1 MATHAEQ
8 QFHQDFNQ
16 NVKALESARKNLNQR
31 INHCLRKSDFD
42 SLRIYTKLYALLY
55 CAWAEANLVKIV
67 HTPFG
72 FSEDEKKHIL
82 QPRDVVEKWIRCM
95 NTAFAKFKQRTNS
108 SEIPNKKRKIN
119 KLIKQYIE
127 TPRELRNKIA
137 HGQWEFPLESN
148 NIKPAT
154 DVKISLDTIDIIQI
168 DIWFDVSKS
177 LSNIVLGL
185 VDARNTTNNQGYKA
199 HYHFY
204 EEHLSNIE
212 TILKERQK
220 WTIHSKIDRLQQKPI
235 PTGINSDGMLAV
247 QKKKK

>member
-1 MATHAEQ
+1 MATHVEQ
-8 QFHQDFNQ
+8 QFQQDFNR

-31 INHCLRKSDFD
+31 INHSLRKSDFN
-42 SLRIYTKLYALLY
+42 SLKVYTKLYALLY

-82 QPRDVVEKWIRCM
+82 QPRDIVEKWVRCI
-95 NTAFAKFKQRTNS
+95 NTSFAKFKQRTNA

-119 KLIKQYIE
+119 KLVKQYIE

-148 NIKPAT
+148 NIKPASE
-154 DVKISLDTIDIIQI
+154 VKISLDTIDFIQI
-168 DIWFDVSKS
+168 DIWFDVSKC

-185 VDARNTTNNQGYKA
+185 VDARNTINNQGYKA

-204 EEHLSNIE
+204 DKHLSNIE
-212 TILKERQK
+212 AILSERQK
-220 WTIHSKIDRLQQKPI
+220 WTIQSKIDRLRLKPI
-235 PTGINSDGMLAV
+235 RTEMNSDGMLVV
-247 QKKKK
+247 QKSN